1 MVSEFVT
8 EKFYTFKTHI
18 LCTLHVLAFKMS
30 SFVRLLDGICLAP
43 FPALN

>member
-1 MVSEFVT
+1 
-8 EKFYTFKTHI
+8 
-18 LCTLHVLAFKMS
+18 MS